1 MWLSVVVC
9 SGLGT
14 TAFCFLGHAGL
25 LEYAGVEEKTAGEGG
40 ERADG
45 GTGGQFTSEHQAHSA
60 GPEGPDEPSQQ
71 SGIHSVLTETHPHFV
86 LFLAQAKTLK
96 EMTPR
101 PDKTCFAFF
110 SR

>member
-1 MWLSVVVC
+1 MWLSLVR

-14 TAFCFLGHAGL
+14 TARCFLGHASL

-45 GTGGQFTSEHQAHSA
+45 GAGGPHHFTSEHQARSA

-71 SGIHSVLTETHPHFV
+71 SGIRSLLTEIHSTFCP
-86 LFLAQAKTLK
+86 
-96 EMTPR
+96 
-101 PDKTCFAFF
+101 CF
-110 SR
+110 